1 MCSAIRHL
9 QVMDS
14 QAILTEFNIVNK
26 IIIVRYL
33 MLTQESDPYHRI
45 LSCTIWAYDTR
56 TLL

>member
-33 MLTQESDPYHRI
+33 MLYTRI
-45 LSCTIWAYDTR
+45 
-56 TLL
+56 